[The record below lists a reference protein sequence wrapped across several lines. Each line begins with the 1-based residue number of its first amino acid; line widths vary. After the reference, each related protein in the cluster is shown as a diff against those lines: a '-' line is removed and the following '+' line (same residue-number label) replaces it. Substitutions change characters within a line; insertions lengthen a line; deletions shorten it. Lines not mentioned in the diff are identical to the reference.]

1 METAFDPLDCSDAD
15 EFLLERMAI
24 MEYDGGMKRSDAELH
39 AMAATLR
46 YCERTGATELRDS
59 RYRVYMQLFARHGMP
74 VLPETPA
81 VMTVAE
87 IADRLDV
94 SLYYLHRSVID
105 AGKLA
110 VTQGADGELVV
121 DRLAAERYIA
131 AQN

>member
-1 METAFDPLDCSDAD
+1 MDVILESIDCSDAD

-24 MEYDGGMKRSDAELH
+24 MEYDGGLKRYDAEMH
-39 AMAATLR
+39 AVAATLR
-46 YCERTGATELRDS
+46 YCERTGATEPQDG
-59 RYRVYMQLFARHGMP
+59 RYRVYLQLFARHGMP
-74 VLPETPA
+74 VLPEVPA

-87 IADRLDV
+87 VADRLDV

-110 VTQGADGELVV
+110 VKEGAEGELVV
-121 DRLAAERYIA
+121 DRRVAERYIA